1 MADNIN
7 RMTLVF
13 RGVHDRGGRNAV
25 PILSAAA
32 IRPSG
37 SLTSMCAQTNMDTR
51 LLVLHLKK
59 THFGASITDRKKVL
73 YIRCRLGNVY
83 LSMFYEGSTVRS
95 SVFVRVRQFVA

>member
-32 IRPSG
+32 IRPNG

-59 THFGASITDRKKVL
+59 THFGFWRVHHGSK
-73 YIRCRLGNVY
+73 
-83 LSMFYEGSTVRS
+83 ESTVYPM
-95 SVFVRVRQFVA
+95 